1 MDDRPADAPDRD
13 RSRSGAAFVC
23 GVLREDILALR
34 LTPGTV
40 LSRQELQDRFGL
52 SSTPVRDA
60 LTRLQEEGLV
70 DIFPQH
76 ATVVSLIDV
85 AMARQAQFL
94 RRSIEL
100 EAVRTLALNPD
111 AELIARLRSLVRQQ
125 SAFSELGEYEAFTRA
140 DQDFHR
146 AMYDTLKI
154 GSLWHLVRRQSGHI
168 DRLRRLNLPVEGKM
182 REIIRAHTAIVDA
195 IETTDPARAQDA
207 LREHLSQSLQF
218 VDSLKQSHPEH
229 FKQ

>member
-1 MDDRPADAPDRD
+1 MDDRPADALIRD
-13 RSRSGAAFVC
+13 RSGSGAAFVC
-23 GVLREDILALR
+23 DVLREDILALR

-40 LSRQELQDRFGL
+40 LSRQELQERFEL

-60 LTRLQEEGLV
+60 LMRLQQEGLV

-76 ATVVSLIDV
+76 ATLVSLIDV
-85 AMARQAQFL
+85 RLARQAQFL

-111 AELIARLRSLVRQQ
+111 AVMISRLRSLIRQQ

-146 AMYDTLKI
+146 TMYDALKI
-154 GSLWHLVRRQSGHI
+154 GNLWRLVRRQSGHI

-182 REIIRAHTAIVDA
+182 REIISAHTAIVDA
-195 IETTDPARAQDA
+195 IEAADVMQAQEA
-207 LREHLSQSLQF
+207 LRQHLSQSLQF
-218 VDSLKQSHPEH
+218 VDSLKQSHPQH